1 MRNTSQAPSTWLHWL
16 VSFEDLLKGGTL
28 FQSLQVLQ
36 EDGELLKEHAL
47 LDHRRPPNVV
57 PNHTVCGCE
66 PLSTDVLF
74 PTQVVREDVGRDIE
88 LAHHRV
94 HKRLVAFLL
103 WCVCE
108 LHVQWLKDLVKGA
121 GRIADETGGGGGEGE
136 TFNVVCGC
144 MQNTTSKWRNCSNK
158 SLISR

>member
-74 PTQVVREDVGRDIE
+74 PTQVV
-88 LAHHRV
+88 
-94 HKRLVAFLL
+94 
-103 WCVCE
+103 
-108 LHVQWLKDLVKGA
+108 
-121 GRIADETGGGGGEGE
+121 
-136 TFNVVCGC
+136 
-144 MQNTTSKWRNCSNK
+144 
-158 SLISR
+158 